1 MVNYW
6 LCKQQPHP
14 SLRPSLPTLR
24 QPPQVMGPQAE
35 TSTQTILSQD
45 ACYLLLFGTLLDK
58 VRSVSLFLRASWI

>member
-14 SLRPSLPTLR
+14 SLRPSHT
-24 QPPQVMGPQAE
+24 QAASPGHGA
-35 TSTQTILSQD
+35 TSRDFHQTILSQD